1 MVNLRR
7 REHKLGR
14 YGEVSRQVSS
24 MGEVFGGTRSIQ
36 LYIS

>member
-14 YGEVSRQVSS
+14 YGEAGGQVHS

-36 LYIS
+36 L